1 MNLFFVILFFPFTVT
16 AQSLVAKIKEAETAL
31 ELLKKQQ
38 DSIFAVIEELKLQ
51 KMHIDLGKSGLPATS
66 PGEDVIYHSAY
77 ALVYAEPFEQA
88 KWVAHIIPPDIIRG
102 NEGRSNDFR
111 PDDKIKTGSA
121 VESDYF
127 LRLYQ
132 PDSTFKYDA
141 FGYDRGHLAPSA
153 DFRYS
158 KKALSESYLYSNM
171 SPQLAV
177 LNRGRWAEMEDIIRQ
192 YVTRNNTPVYVVSGP
207 VLKPGLPKIE
217 RGTNKV
223 SIPDYYFKV
232 VLDLEHELAI
242 GFMMPN
248 KACEYPVLA
257 YACTIDSVESVTG
270 IDFYASLPAGLQQK
284 LESSSDTRKWV
295 SEKEG
300 TDVLPLRADNLP
312 RNTFNT
318 MQAQQYI
325 GKNENIKVCGT
336 VVSTKLSAKGN
347 IFINLDKKFPNQVFS
362 ISVFKENTVNFSYS
376 PDVFL
381 AGKTICVTGK
391 VTNFNGTATV
401 NIANEKAIEIL
412 DE

>member
-1 MNLFFVILFFPFTVT
+1 MKLFFLILFFPFTVT

-66 PGEDVIYHSAY
+66 PVEDVIYHSAY

-270 IDFYASLPAGLQQK
+270 IDF
-284 LESSSDTRKWV
+284 
-295 SEKEG
+295 
-300 TDVLPLRADNLP
+300 
-312 RNTFNT
+312 
-318 MQAQQYI
+318 
-325 GKNENIKVCGT
+325 
-336 VVSTKLSAKGN
+336 
-347 IFINLDKKFPNQVFS
+347 
-362 ISVFKENTVNFSYS
+362 
-376 PDVFL
+376 
-381 AGKTICVTGK
+381 
-391 VTNFNGTATV
+391 
-401 NIANEKAIEIL
+401 
-412 DE
+412 